1 MTAMTDAPSQSRQ
14 SASSKNTAPD
24 TDSTLDNPL
33 SPSFRRGK
41 NILAVASGK
50 GGVGKTFFSISLTQ
64 ALANMGKKVL
74 LFDGDL
80 GLANVDV
87 QLGLMP
93 KRDLNDVIRG
103 RLSLDKV
110 IQHYEGGNFD
120 IIAGRSGQASLSALP
135 SQRLMM
141 LRDQLLD
148 VADQYDAVIIDLGAG
163 VDRTVRMLSS
173 MATRTLLVSTDEPT
187 SLTDAYAF
195 IKLGAAAGLSKNV
208 SIVVNMAQSASEG
221 EKTYK
226 TLLKA
231 CENFLRLSPPLAGMV
246 RQDPRVKETIRH
258 QTPLLTRSPNTEAA
272 SDVEKIAKNAW
283 REMQEEAREMVKA
296 AAKR

>member
-1 MTAMTDAPSQSRQ
+1 MSAQDTNTKPKTAQPTSYKA
-14 SASSKNTAPD
+14 T
-24 TDSTLDNPL
+24 
-33 SPSFRRGK
+33 
-41 NILAVASGK
+41 NIIAVASGK
-50 GGVGKTFFSISLTQ
+50 GGVGKTWFSVTLSH
-64 ALANMGKKVL
+64 ALALMGKKVL

-110 IQHYEGGNFD
+110 IQEYEDGGFD

-135 SQRLMM
+135 SQRLAL
-141 LRDQLLD
+141 LRDQLLE
-148 VADQYDAVIIDLGAG
+148 VADDYDVVICDLGAG

-173 MATRTLLVSTDEPT
+173 IAARTALVTTDEPT

-195 IKLGAAAGLSKNV
+195 IKLGNAAGMSKNISV
-208 SIVVNMAQSASEG
+208 VVNMAGTQTDG

-231 CENFLRLSPPLAGMV
+231 CENFLRLTPPLAGMIPH
-246 RQDPRVKETIRH
+246 DPKVKDAIRN
-258 QTPLLTRSPNTEAA
+258 QTPILIRSPNTAA
-272 SDVEKIAKNAW
+272 AEGVTKIAQNLWKSVA
-283 REMQEEAREMVKA
+283 KA
-296 AAKR
+296 QKVAATS

>member
-1 MTAMTDAPSQSRQ
+1 MNDAPTR
-14 SASSKNTAPD
+14 SKPKTAP
-24 TDSTLDNPL
+24 
-33 SPSFRRGK
+33 PSYRRGK
-41 NILAVASGK
+41 NIIAVASGK
-50 GGVGKTFFSISLTQ
+50 GGVGKTWFSVT
-64 ALANMGKKVL
+64 LAHTYTKMGKRVL

-110 IQHYEGGNFD
+110 IQTYEDGGFD

-135 SQRLMM
+135 SQRLAL

-148 VADQYDAVIIDLGAG
+148 VADTYDVVICDLGAG
-163 VDRTVRMLSS
+163 VDRTVRMLAAA
-173 MATRTLLVSTDEPT
+173 ATRTVLVTTDEPT

-195 IKLGAAAGLSKNV
+195 IKLGNAAGMSKNV
-208 SIVVNMAQSASEG
+208 SIVVNMSPSESEG
-221 EKTYK
+221 QKTYK

-231 CENFLRLSPPLAGMV
+231 CENFLRLAPPLAGLI
-246 RQDPRVKETIRH
+246 RQDPKVKETIRN
-258 QTPLLTRSPNTEAA
+258 QTPLLIRSPNSPAA
-272 SDVEKIAKNAW
+272 EDVEFIAKSVWAS
-283 REMQEEAREMVKA
+283 VKDA
-296 AAKR
+296 QKAMASA

>member
-1 MTAMTDAPSQSRQ
+1 MTEQQTAEADIAGFG
-14 SASSKNTAPD
+14 NTP
-24 TDSTLDNPL
+24 
-33 SPSFRRGK
+33 FRRAS
-41 NILAVASGK
+41 NIIAVASGK
-50 GGVGKTFFSISLTQ
+50 GGVGKTWFSITLTQ
-64 ALANMGKKVL
+64 ALARMGKRVL

-103 RLSLDKV
+103 RLGMDKV
-110 IQHYEGGNFD
+110 IQPFEAGNFD

-135 SQRLMM
+135 SQRLAL
-141 LRDQLLD
+141 LRDQLMD
-148 VADQYDAVIIDLGAG
+148 VASEYDVVVCDLGAG
-163 VDRTVRMLSS
+163 VDRTVRMLS
-173 MATRTLLVSTDEPT
+173 ATAATTLLITTDEPT

-195 IKLGAAAGLSKNV
+195 IKLGNAAGMSKNIN
-208 SIVVNMAQSASEG
+208 IVVNMASSVTEG

-246 RQDPRVKETIRH
+246 RQDSKVKDTIRS
-258 QTPLLTRSPNTEAA
+258 QTPILIRSPNADAA
-272 SDVEKIAKNAW
+272 VDVEKIARVVWKNLQNEQRRIA
-283 REMQEEAREMVKA
+283 QA
-296 AAKR
+296 

>member
-1 MTAMTDAPSQSRQ
+1 MTDISMKDRKAAP
-14 SASSKNTAPD
+14 AST
-24 TDSTLDNPL
+24 
-33 SPSFRRGK
+33 FRRGR
-41 NILAVASGK
+41 NIIAVASGK
-50 GGVGKTFFSISLTQ
+50 GGVGKTWFSITLAHSLTK
-64 ALANMGKKVL
+64 MGKKVL

-103 RLSLDKV
+103 RLSIDKV
-110 IQHYEGGNFD
+110 IQTYDDGGFD

-135 SQRLMM
+135 SQRLAI

-148 VADQYDAVIIDLGAG
+148 VAADYDVVICDLGAG
-163 VDRTVRMLSS
+163 VDRTVRTFAAA
-173 MATRTLLVSTDEPT
+173 ATRTVLITTDEPT

-195 IKLGAAAGLSKNV
+195 IKLGNAAGMSKNV
-208 SIVVNMAQSASEG
+208 SIVINMASSISEG

-231 CENFLRLSPPLAGMV
+231 CENFLRLTPPLAGMV
-246 RQDPRVKETIRH
+246 RVDPKVKESIRH
-258 QTPLLTRSPNTEAA
+258 QTPLLTRSPNTQAAEDMEKVTAFVNSYLNEAQKAMA
-272 SDVEKIAKNAW
+272 S
-283 REMQEEAREMVKA
+283 Q
-296 AAKR
+296 

>member
-1 MTAMTDAPSQSRQ
+1 MTDSLSIQKPSPDMAAPI
-14 SASSKNTAPD
+14 
-24 TDSTLDNPL
+24 
-33 SPSFRRGK
+33 FRRGH
-41 NILAVASGK
+41 NLIAVASGK
-50 GGVGKTFFSISLTQ
+50 GGVGKTWFSITLSH
-64 ALANMGKKVL
+64 ALARAGKKVL

-103 RLSLDKV
+103 RLGLDKI
-110 IQHYEGGNFD
+110 IQPFEDGGFD
-120 IIAGRSGQASLSALP
+120 IVAGRSGQASLSSQP
-135 SQRLMM
+135 SQRLAF
-141 LRDQLLD
+141 LRDQLLEVAEKYD
-148 VADQYDAVIIDLGAG
+148 VVVVDLGAG
-163 VDRTVRMLSS
+163 VDRTVRMMSAS
-173 MATRTLLVSTDEPT
+173 ATRTLLVVTDEPT

-195 IKLGAAAGLSKNV
+195 IKLGNASGMSKNV
-208 SIVVNMAQSASEG
+208 SIVVNMAPSEMEG

-231 CENFLRLSPPLAGMV
+231 CENFLRLRPPMAGMI

-272 SDVEKIAKNAW
+272 ENVEEIAKNVLLDLA
-283 REMQEEAREMVKA
+283 E
-296 AAKR
+296 AKRMKAGG

>member
-1 MTAMTDAPSQSRQ
+1 MSDTTL
-14 SASSKNTAPD
+14 KNKKPPQTGA
-24 TDSTLDNPL
+24 
-33 SPSFRRGK
+33 PSFRRGT
-41 NILAVASGK
+41 NIIAVASGK
-50 GGVGKTFFSISLTQ
+50 GGVGKTWFSITLAH
-64 ALANMGKKVL
+64 ALSRLGKRVL

-110 IQHYEGGNFD
+110 VQTFEEGGFD

-135 SQRLMM
+135 TQRLAL

-148 VADQYDAVIIDLGAG
+148 LAGSYDVVIADLGAG
-163 VDRTVRMLSS
+163 VDRTVRMFSS
-173 MATRTLLVSTDEPT
+173 AATRTVLVTTDEPT

-195 IKLGAAAGLSKNV
+195 IKLGNAAGLSKNV
-208 SIVVNMAQSASEG
+208 SIVVNMASSIAEG
-221 EKTYK
+221 ERTYR

-231 CENFLRLSPPLAGMV
+231 CENFLRLKPPMSGMV
-246 RQDPRVKETIRH
+246 RADPKVKDSIRH
-258 QTPLLTRSPNTEAA
+258 QTPILIRSPNSDAA
-272 SDVEKIAKNAW
+272 EDAEKVADSVWELLKHS
-283 REMQEEAREMVKA
+283 QKA
-296 AAKR
+296 MMSAG

>member
-1 MTAMTDAPSQSRQ
+1 MTDAQTQNRLKSPAFRK
-14 SASSKNTAPD
+14 AS
-24 TDSTLDNPL
+24 
-33 SPSFRRGK
+33 
-41 NILAVASGK
+41 NIIAVASGK
-50 GGVGKTFFSISLTQ
+50 GGVGKTWFSVTLAHALT
-64 ALANMGKKVL
+64 NMGKKVL

-110 IQHYEGGNFD
+110 VQEYEDGGFD

-135 SQRLMM
+135 SQRLAH
-141 LRDQLLD
+141 LRDQLLEVAASYD
-148 VADQYDAVIIDLGAG
+148 VVIADLGAG
-163 VDRTVRMLSS
+163 VDRTVRMLSAT
-173 MATRTLLVSTDEPT
+173 ATRTVLITTDEPT

-195 IKLGAAAGLSKNV
+195 IKLGNAAGMSKNI
-208 SIVVNMAQSASEG
+208 SIVVNQTSSDLEG

-231 CENFLRLSPPLAGMV
+231 CSNFLRLQPPLAGMIGH
-246 RQDPRVKETIRH
+246 DKKVKDCIRH
-258 QTPLLTRSPNTEAA
+258 QTPILTRSPNSQAA
-272 SDVEKIAKNAW
+272 EDVEAIAKTLW
-283 REMQEEAREMVKA
+283 KSVVEAQKA
-296 AAKR
+296 QAAG

>member
-1 MTAMTDAPSQSRQ
+1 MTEQLKTANDSVSTPSNAFPQ
-14 SASSKNTAPD
+14 
-24 TDSTLDNPL
+24 
-33 SPSFRRGK
+33 GK
-41 NILAVASGK
+41 NVIAVASGK
-50 GGVGKTFFSISLTQ
+50 GGVGKTWFSVTLTH
-64 ALANMGKKVL
+64 ALARQGKKVL

-110 IQHYEGGNFD
+110 VQRYEAGGFD

-135 SQRLMM
+135 SQRLAM

-148 VADQYDAVIIDLGAG
+148 LAKSYDVVIIDLGAG
-163 VDRTVRMLSS
+163 VDRTVRMMSASALRS
-173 MATRTLLVSTDEPT
+173 LLVTTDEPT
-187 SLTDAYAF
+187 SLTDAYAY
-195 IKLGAAAGLSKNV
+195 IKLGAAAGMSKRV
-208 SIVVNMAQSASEG
+208 SIVANQAPNPLEG

-231 CENFLRLSPPLAGMV
+231 CENFLRLHPPLAGIV
-246 RQDPRVKETIRH
+246 RQDPRVRDCIRS
-258 QTPLLTRSPNTEAA
+258 QTPILTRSPNTEAA
-272 SDVEKIAKNAW
+272 QDVEKIATYV
-283 REMQEEAREMVKA
+283 ESLILKA
-296 AAKR
+296 ATA

>member
-1 MTAMTDAPSQSRQ
+1 MATDTQLAQNTL
-14 SASSKNTAPD
+14 SSDLANGSVFP
-24 TDSTLDNPL
+24 
-33 SPSFRRGK
+33 RGK

-50 GGVGKTFFSISLTQ
+50 GGVGKTFFSISLTH
-64 ALANMGKKVL
+64 ALSRMGKKVL

-110 IQHYEGGNFD
+110 VQRFEDGGFD

-135 SQRLMM
+135 SQRLGM
-141 LRDQLLD
+141 LRDQLIDLSDAYD
-148 VADQYDAVIIDLGAG
+148 VIVVDLGAG
-163 VDRTVRMLSS
+163 VDRTVRMFSAC
-173 MATRTLLVSTDEPT
+173 ATRTLLVSTDEPT

-195 IKLGAAAGLSKNV
+195 IKLGAAAGMSKNI
-208 SIVVNMAQSASEG
+208 SIVVNMASSKSEG

-246 RQDPRVKETIRH
+246 RQDPKVKETIRH
-258 QTPLLTRSPNTEAA
+258 QTPLLIRSPNCDAA
-272 SDVEKIAKNAW
+272 ADIEKIAQVAYK
-283 REMQEEAREMVKA
+283 EMVEEAKALQKA
-296 AAKR
+296 ARG

>member
-1 MTAMTDAPSQSRQ
+1 MNDIRAKDRQ
-14 SASSKNTAPD
+14 PAT
-24 TDSTLDNPL
+24 TGG
-33 SPSFRRGK
+33 FRRGK
-41 NILAVASGK
+41 NVIAVASGK
-50 GGVGKTFFSISLTQ
+50 GGVGKTWFSITLAHSLAKQ
-64 ALANMGKKVL
+64 GKKVL

-103 RLSLDKV
+103 RLSIDKV
-110 IQHYEGGNFD
+110 IQPYEEGGFD

-135 SQRLMM
+135 SQRLAL

-148 VADQYDAVIIDLGAG
+148 VADKYDVVICDLGAG
-163 VDRTVRMLSS
+163 VDRTVRTFAAA
-173 MATRTLLVSTDEPT
+173 ATRTILITTDEPT

-195 IKLGAAAGLSKNV
+195 IKLGNAAGMSKNV
-208 SIVVNMAQSASEG
+208 SVVVNMAPSVTEG

-231 CENFLRLSPPLAGMV
+231 CENFLRIKPPLAGMV
-246 RQDPRVKETIRH
+246 RVDPKVKDSIRH
-258 QTPLLTRSPNTEAA
+258 QTPLLIRSPNSQAAEDMESITNFIQDYLAKGREAMA
-272 SDVEKIAKNAW
+272 
-283 REMQEEAREMVKA
+283 EA
-296 AAKR
+296 